1 VAPLA
6 ALDALLVAY
15 AHVQS
20 KRSLDRLRQIDLEEA
35 AAGRWY
41 EPQPATPKGR
51 R

>member
-20 KRSLDRLRQIDLEEA
+20 KRSLNRLRTIDREEA
-35 AAGRWY
+35 GAGRWY
-41 EPQPATPKGR
+41 EPGPEKDR